1 MTFSQLKYLLKSAVL
16 SKITQDLCHHYRDNG
31 RHFRGI
37 EDVDPEMKEKFKEL
51 LKQNLAAVKDLEKKQ
66 KDKKEEEVRYFVDY
80 DNLIALSFF

>member
-1 MTFSQLKYLLKSAVL
+1 MTFSQLKYLLKSVVL
-16 SKITQDLCHHYRDNG
+16 SKTTQDLCHHYRDNS
-31 RHFRGI
+31 RQFRGI
-37 EDVDPEMKEKFKEL
+37 EDVDPEMKEKFNEL